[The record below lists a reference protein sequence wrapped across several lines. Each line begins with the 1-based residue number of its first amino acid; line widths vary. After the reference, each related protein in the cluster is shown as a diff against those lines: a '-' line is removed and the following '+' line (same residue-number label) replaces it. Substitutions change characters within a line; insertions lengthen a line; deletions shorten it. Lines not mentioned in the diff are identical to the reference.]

1 MPSHGACPCSLS
13 PTHPAVLEM
22 NVAIASSKVTMASLA
37 QANTTVSYATSP
49 TRERRRTVSPSRSS
63 SATRTTTASP
73 PSSSHRNTLERLR
86 ASPGANL
93 LAGGI
98 GGLASLVVGH
108 PFDTVKVRLQTMS
121 ADNRGK
127 IPYRSATHCLSKMVQ
142 REGPS
147 SLFRGMSGLA
157 VFSVPRFAFLF
168 YANSWGR
175 LILPPGEGAGPS
187 LSQIL
192 MGGVVSQLVVA
203 PFLVAPLERVKVLLQ
218 ANPGRFSGQMACL
231 GHIVRTEGPQG
242 LLRGSLLTLVRDV
255 PAFCAYFAT
264 YETLRSKFQKEDGTI
279 DLGRT
284 VAIGGLAGVIAWA
297 LALPLD
303 SLKNRFQA
311 SLNQTSL
318 LGLLGELRRHGG
330 LKQLYRGAGVVLL
343 RAFPANAATFIGYEW
358 TMRVLLLGENL
369 TNKPRLD
376 EEVLKI
382 PKIQT
387 DDLNLL

>member
-1 MPSHGACPCSLS
+1 
-13 PTHPAVLEM
+13 
-22 NVAIASSKVTMASLA
+22 
-37 QANTTVSYATSP
+37 
-49 TRERRRTVSPSRSS
+49 
-63 SATRTTTASP
+63 
-73 PSSSHRNTLERLR
+73 
-86 ASPGANL
+86 
-93 LAGGI
+93 
-98 GGLASLVVGH
+98 
-108 PFDTVKVRLQTMS
+108 
-121 ADNRGK
+121 
-127 IPYRSATHCLSKMVQ
+127 
-142 REGPS
+142 
-147 SLFRGMSGLA
+147 MSGLA
-157 VFSVPRFAFLF
+157 VFSVPRFALLF

-175 LILPPGEGAGPS
+175 LILPGDGAGPS
-187 LSQIL
+187 LRQIL
-192 MGGVVSQLVVA
+192 MGGLVSQLVVA

-218 ANPGRFSGQMACL
+218 AHPGRFGGQVDCL
-231 GHIVRTEGPQG
+231 GHILRTEGPQG
-242 LLRGSLLTLVRDV
+242 LLRGSLLTLARDV

-369 TNKPRLD
+369 TQLTQS
-376 EEVLKI
+376 E
-382 PKIQT
+382 
-387 DDLNLL
+387 

>member
-1 MPSHGACPCSLS
+1 
-13 PTHPAVLEM
+13 LE
-22 NVAIASSKVTMASLA
+22 K
-37 QANTTVSYATSP
+37 
-49 TRERRRTVSPSRSS
+49 
-63 SATRTTTASP
+63 
-73 PSSSHRNTLERLR
+73 LR

-93 LAGGI
+93 LAGGV

-121 ADNRGK
+121 ADTRGRV
-127 IPYRSATHCLSKMVQ
+127 PYRSATHCLTTMVQ

-157 VFSVPRFAFLF
+157 VFSVPRFALLF

-175 LILPPGEGAGPS
+175 LILPGEGGGPS
-187 LSQIL
+187 LKQVL

-218 ANPGRFSGQMACL
+218 AHPGRFSGQMDCL
-231 GHIVRTEGPQG
+231 GHILRTEGTRG
-242 LLRGSLLTLVRDV
+242 LLRGSLLTLARDV

-264 YETLRSKFQKEDGTI
+264 YETLRSQLQKEDGTI
-279 DLGRT
+279 GLGQT
-284 VAIGGLAGVIAWA
+284 VGIGGLAGVVAWA

-303 SLKNRFQA
+303 SLKNRFQVC
-311 SLNQTSL
+311 LNQTSL
-318 LGLLGELRRHGG
+318 LGLLSEVRKQGG

-358 TMRVLLLGENL
+358 TMRVLLLGVNH

-376 EEVLKI
+376 EDLLKI
-382 PKIQT
+382 PHRQNELKIPHSLKT
-387 DDLNLL
+387 DDLNSL

>member
-1 MPSHGACPCSLS
+1 M
-13 PTHPAVLEM
+13 V
-22 NVAIASSKVTMASLA
+22 
-37 QANTTVSYATSP
+37 
-49 TRERRRTVSPSRSS
+49 
-63 SATRTTTASP
+63 
-73 PSSSHRNTLERLR
+73 
-86 ASPGANL
+86 
-93 LAGGI
+93 
-98 GGLASLVVGH
+98 
-108 PFDTVKVRLQTMS
+108 
-121 ADNRGK
+121 
-127 IPYRSATHCLSKMVQ
+127 HC
-142 REGPS
+142 EGPS
-147 SLFRGMSGLA
+147 SLFRGMSALA
-157 VFSVPRFAFLF
+157 VFSVPRFALLF

-175 LILPPGEGAGPS
+175 LILPGEGDGPS
-187 LSQIL
+187 MRQVL
-192 MGGVVSQLVVA
+192 MGGVVSQLIVA

-218 ANPGRFSGQMACL
+218 ANPGRFSGQMDCL

-279 DLGRT
+279 DLERT

-343 RAFPANAATFIGYEW
+343 RAYPANAATFIGYEW
-358 TMRVLLLGENL
+358 TMRALLLGVTQ
-369 TNKPRLD
+369 TNTPRVD
-376 EEVLKI
+376 EELVEI
-382 PKIQT
+382 PHRKT
-387 DDLNLL
+387 

>member
-1 MPSHGACPCSLS
+1 
-13 PTHPAVLEM
+13 
-22 NVAIASSKVTMASLA
+22 
-37 QANTTVSYATSP
+37 
-49 TRERRRTVSPSRSS
+49 
-63 SATRTTTASP
+63 
-73 PSSSHRNTLERLR
+73 
-86 ASPGANL
+86 L
-93 LAGGI
+93 LAGGV

-121 ADNRGK
+121 ADTRGK
-127 IPYRSATHCLSKMVQ
+127 VPYRSATHCLTTMVQ

-157 VFSVPRFAFLF
+157 VFSVPRFALLF

-175 LILPPGEGAGPS
+175 LIIPGEGGGPS
-187 LSQIL
+187 LKQVL

-218 ANPGRFSGQMACL
+218 AHPGRFSGQMDCL
-231 GHIVRTEGPQG
+231 GHILRTEGTRG
-242 LLRGSLLTLVRDV
+242 LLRGSLLTLARDV

-264 YETLRSKFQKEDGTI
+264 YETLRSQLQKEDGTI
-279 DLGRT
+279 GLGQT
-284 VAIGGLAGVIAWA
+284 VGIGGLAGVVAWA

-303 SLKNRFQA
+303 SLKNRFQVC
-311 SLNQTSL
+311 LNQTSL
-318 LGLLGELRRHGG
+318 LGLLSEVRKQGG

-358 TMRVLLLGENL
+358 TMRVLLLGVNH

-376 EEVLKI
+376 EDLLKI
-382 PKIQT
+382 PHRQNELKIPHSLKT
-387 DDLNLL
+387 DDLNSL